1 MCGNMGVEG
10 VQMTL
15 GHPSYDCVQTLAPHG
30 IISGLPC
37 AVWDVK
43 DSDYFNSITISYN
56 SNEILH
62 MRATTNTGKIFF
74 FGFYSDVDSTI

>member
-1 MCGNMGVEG
+1 
-10 VQMTL
+10 MTL

-43 DSDYFNSITISYN
+43 DSDYFDSLTIYYN
-56 SNEILH
+56 SNEIFNL
-62 MRATTNTGKIFF
+62 RATTNTGKIFF
-74 FGFYSDVDSTI
+74 YGFSSDVDSNI